1 MTTLVMKFGG
11 TSVGSANAVQQVLEI
26 TKNESQKW
34 DHVVVVTSAI
44 GGITNSLV
52 KLVEHAVRHDF
63 NGPHGVKHQLDA
75 LRTRHQQAAREFMTL
90 DEHAGELAKV
100 DAHIDGLLD
109 ELYTTCEAIAAAGG
123 ADGRLSDA
131 AMSMGERLMA
141 GILAA
146 IMRVSGIPAQSVDA
160 SQVIVTD
167 RRFQNAQPD
176 FAPSRTN
183 AQKIIGPLLEQKQV
197 PIVTGYIGATPE
209 GHITTLGRG
218 GSDYSATYL
227 GSLIDADDVWIWTD
241 VNGVMSADPRKIK
254 EAKVIDIISYQEVSE
269 FAHFGAKVLHPRCVE
284 PLTGPHIPLRV
295 CNTFN
300 PSHPGTRIN
309 SANPDQPK
317 HLSAVTSIDGLLVF
331 APSNVAP
338 SAPGLPSM
346 TDLASQVLEK
356 VLLQAAPPV
365 ITVNAH
371 AGHLLCYV
379 IPTTAR
385 RTAGQESFAALQE
398 SFAEAYPNAEW
409 RVEPIAIVAAIG
421 VVDVQQTMQV
431 LAAVKSVRAN
441 LLALGH
447 GSPACCLLALPPEQS
462 PRVVKRLHS
471 LAVSV
476 QANLPYAE
484 NDPAA
489 PAAIPAIPNNRRR
502 KNTRANKRG
511 NPPHRVIPL

>member
-1 MTTLVMKFGG
+1 MAILVMKFGG
-11 TSVGSANAVQQVLEI
+11 TSVGSANAVRQVIEI
-26 TKNESQKW
+26 VQKETQKW
-34 DHVVVVTSAI
+34 DNVVVVTSAI

-52 KLVEHAVRHDF
+52 KLVEHAAKHDF
-63 NGPHGVKHQLDA
+63 NGPYGVKHQLDA
-75 LRTRHQQAAREFMTL
+75 LRARHQQAALEFMNPE
-90 DEHAGELAKV
+90 EHADELAKV
-100 DAHIDGLLD
+100 DAHIDVLLE
-109 ELYTTCEAIAAAGG
+109 ELHGTCEEIAAAGG
-123 ADGRLSDA
+123 ADSRLSDT
-131 AMSMGERLMA
+131 AMSMGERIMA

-146 IMRVSGIPAQSVDA
+146 IMRVNGVPAQPVDA
-160 SQVIVTD
+160 SKVIVTD

-176 FAPSRTN
+176 FAPSRAN

-197 PIVTGYIGATPE
+197 AIVTGYIGATPE
-209 GHITTLGRG
+209 GQITTLGRG

-227 GSLIDADDVWIWTD
+227 GSLIDANDVWIWTD

-254 EAKVIDIISYQEVSE
+254 EAQVIDMISYQEVSE

-284 PLTGPHIPLRV
+284 PLMGPHIPLRV

-300 PSHPGTRIN
+300 PDHPGTRIN
-309 SANPDQPK
+309 SASIGKPK
-317 HLSAVTSIDGLLVF
+317 HLSAVTSIDGILVF
-331 APSNVAP
+331 APSNAVP
-338 SAPGLPSM
+338 SVPGLPSM

-371 AGHLLCYV
+371 AGHLLCFV

-385 RTAGQESFAALQE
+385 RTANQESFAALQE
-398 SFAEAYPNAEW
+398 TFAEAYPSAEW

-431 LAAVKSVRAN
+431 LTAVKSVRAN

-476 QANLPYAE
+476 QSNLPYAE

-502 KNTRANKRG
+502 KNTRQNKRG